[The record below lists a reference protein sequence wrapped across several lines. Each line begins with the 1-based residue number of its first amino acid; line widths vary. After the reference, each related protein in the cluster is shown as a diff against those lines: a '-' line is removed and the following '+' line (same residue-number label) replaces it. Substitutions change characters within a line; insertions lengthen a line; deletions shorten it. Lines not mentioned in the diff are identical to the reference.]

1 MTLPKASA
9 GLEWSYRLSLAGKG
23 GLGLL
28 QLVGGFALW
37 LSPGGSALRF
47 ADWLTRNELAGDPD
61 DPLSLLLLKAAQLVT
76 TPDAENFYTLYLIGH
91 GVLNFGV
98 VIALLFRIR
107 GAYYASMAT
116 LIGFVAYQLWTLTK
130 GFDPMLIVLTGIDVV
145 IIVLVLAERRQTR
158 GQR

>member
-28 QLVGGFALW
+28 QLVGGIALW
-37 LSPGGSALRF
+37 LSPGGSAMRL

-61 DPLSLLLLKAAQLVT
+61 DPLSHLLLRAAQLVT
-76 TPDAENFYTLYLIGH
+76 GQDAENFYTLYLVGH

-98 VIALLFRIR
+98 VVALLFRIR
-107 GAYYASMAT
+107 GAYHASM
-116 LIGFVAYQLWTLTK
+116 LILTGFVAYQLWTLTK
-130 GFDPMLIVLTGIDVV
+130 GFDPMLVGLTVIDVL
-145 IIVLVLAERRQTR
+145 IILLVLAERRQTR
-158 GQR
+158 GKV